1 MKNKLFIACLTGIL
15 FVIANNVY
23 AKRTWLD
30 NLETGINIGSKILQ
44 GMNAIDEM
52 AERNKEKKVQER
64 IIYKDGV
71 IYKDNEELSE
81 ENLRMRK
88 ELARTKR
95 YLAWEKAKDGNHEKA
110 VQLYQESLEYDAND
124 WQVWHGYGWS
134 LSERHKYK

>member
-81 ENLRMRK
+81 ENLRMS
-88 ELARTKR
+88 KR
-95 YLAWEKAKDGNHEKA
+95 RVGRSEAETHQIKSR
-110 VQLYQESLEYDAND
+110 V
-124 WQVWHGYGWS
+124 GWVT
-134 LSERHKYK
+134 